1 MIMMRHLYSPRCV
14 MGGNHSKNIAC
25 LICQMNL
32 FRTFAAMIRKVTVED
47 AQAIADIYNE
57 YVRKSVVTF
66 EIEPVTLQEMR
77 QRIDELSA
85 GYPYWVY
92 EEDGRVLGYCY
103 AHQWMARAAY
113 RHTWETAVYVDVS
126 ARGKGIGRTLVSH
139 LIEECRRAGVHVLV
153 ACIVS
158 ENEGS
163 IMLHRRLGFKQ
174 VSHFHQVGRKFG
186 RWLDIL
192 DFQLL
197 LQEDTQDGEC
207 HVGDACADMR

>member
-1 MIMMRHLYSPRCV
+1 
-14 MGGNHSKNIAC
+14 
-25 LICQMNL
+25 
-32 FRTFAAMIRKVTVED
+32 MIRKVTVED

-92 EEDGRVLGYCY
+92 EDDGRVLGYCY
-103 AHQWMARAAY
+103 AHQWKERAASGY
-113 RHTWETAVYVDVS
+113 TWETAVYVDVS
-126 ARGKGIGRTLVSH
+126 ARGKGIGRALVSH

-163 IMLHRRLGFKQ
+163 IRLHRRLGFKQ
-174 VSHFHQVGRKFG
+174 VSHFYQVGRKFG

-197 LQEDTQDGEC
+197 LQEDTQDDEC
-207 HVGDACADMR
+207 HVEDSCADIR